1 MIFEVV
7 NIECQ
12 NCANTIKNALCD
24 DFGDISIDFSFN
36 PRRLSVELKDDE
48 IEAFKDALSDLGFE
62 VLGQIKP

>member
-1 MIFEVV
+1 MIFEVA

-12 NCANTIKNALCD
+12 NCANTIKNALFD
-24 DFGDISIDFSFN
+24 DFGDISVDFSFN

-48 IEAFKDALSDLGFE
+48 IKAFKDALSDLGFE